1 MDGISLLEASIF
13 YSLLFSPIITIVL
26 LLFWTSA
33 NMKTTAKAQLL
44 GIIILFALGLLA
56 INSPIILIVEAAAI
70 ILFTVWIFAYRD
82 LFNKEQLPVTLTISA
97 LQVFS
102 YILLFAFI
110 GSEYNLEIIL
120 LIIPILS
127 IILIYPWTFGNKKT
141 SKDSILIM
149 LVFIV
154 QVIYASLVIVLSLT
168 ATSNL

>member
-1 MDGISLLEASIF
+1 MDGISLLEASVF

-26 LLFWTSA
+26 LLFWMSA

-44 GIIILFALGLLA
+44 GIIILFALGFLA

-70 ILFTVWIFAYRD
+70 ILLVIWVSAYRD
-82 LFNKEQLPVTLTISA
+82 FFNKEQLPVTLTISA

-102 YILLFAFI
+102 YILFFAFI
-110 GSEYNLEIIL
+110 GSEYNIGIIL
-120 LIIPILS
+120 LIMPILS
-127 IILIYPWTFGNKKT
+127 IILVYPWTFGNKKT

-154 QVIYASLVIVLSLT
+154 QAIYAFLVIFLSLT
-168 ATSNL
+168 AMSNL

>member
-1 MDGISLLEASIF
+1 MDGISLLEASVF

-127 IILIYPWTFGNKKT
+127 IIPIYPWTFGNKKT

-154 QVIYASLVIVLSLT
+154 QAIYAFLVIFLSLT
-168 ATSNL
+168 AMSNL